1 MKKAAS
7 AMVDIYRF
15 RGFIL
20 GSVRRDFEQR
30 YVNSLFGALWAIILP
45 LSSIL
50 IYVIV
55 FSKLM
60 NARLPDTVG
69 HFSYS
74 VYLCAGMISWGLFA
88 ELMGR
93 FPGVFVSNGNLIK
106 KMSFPRICL
115 PITALVSSLMNFT
128 VTFAVLIVV
137 LLVLGVRPSM
147 VWFSLI
153 PLVGILLI
161 FALGLGVLLAVL
173 NVFFRDVGPMF
184 AIVTQFW
191 FWATPIVYP
200 VSILP
205 DWLAEWM
212 VWNPMA
218 IIVQGFQ
225 NVILYGSHPSYMSLA
240 GVFILAVVLCY
251 LAMKLY
257 TRRAGEMVDEL

>member
-7 AMVDIYRF
+7 SLLDIYRF
-15 RGFIL
+15 RGFIW

-60 NARLPDTVG
+60 NARLPNTVG
-69 HFSYS
+69 PFSYS

-93 FPGVFVSNGNLIK
+93 FPGVFVGNSNLIK
-106 KMSFPRICL
+106 KMSFPKICL
-115 PITALVSSLMNFT
+115 PVTVLVSSLVNFIITFT
-128 VTFAVLIVV
+128 VLVGV

-147 VWFSLI
+147 AWFSLV
-153 PLVGILLI
+153 PLVCIILVL
-161 FALGLGVLLAVL
+161 ALGLGVLLAVL

-184 AIVTQFW
+184 SIVMQFW

-205 DWLAEWM
+205 DWLATWM
-212 VWNPMA
+212 AWNPMA
-218 IIVQGFQ
+218 VVVQGFQ
-225 NVILYGSHPSYMSLA
+225 NVILYGAEPSYGSLS
-240 GVFILAVVLCY
+240 GVLVLAVVLCF
-251 LAMKLY
+251 LALKLY
-257 TRRAGEMVDEL
+257 MCRAGEMVDEL